1 MLGLCFFLLF
11 CINEWNKL
19 DNMIKKSV
27 NIKCFKS
34 VLMRSFSLQ
43 ERSLFLVDDTTG
55 AKLLTRLRLKLSH
68 LHRQILP

>member
-1 MLGLCFFLLF
+1 
-11 CINEWNKL
+11 
-19 DNMIKKSV
+19 MIKKSV

-55 AKLLTRLRLKLSH
+55 AKLLMRLRLKLSH
-68 LHRQILP
+68 LHRYKFCRNWKGTESLYVTAE